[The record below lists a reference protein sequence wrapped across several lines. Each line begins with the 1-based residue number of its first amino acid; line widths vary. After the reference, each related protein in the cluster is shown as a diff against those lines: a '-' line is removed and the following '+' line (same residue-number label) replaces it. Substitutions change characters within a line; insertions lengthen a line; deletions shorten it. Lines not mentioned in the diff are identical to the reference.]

1 MGFHTWPL
9 FPAIQN
15 RMQDKV
21 RVIVRYEMNIPELF
35 QFSRSR
41 VLKSLFIIH
50 PIVYFFQGLIYRFE
64 FLMVVTLLCAGLTV
78 VFFIITNVN
87 EAQWKFGEE
96 ESTVE
101 ISSEKHVFMTGG
113 DSPYERGGILV
124 VSLRGIILGRTPL
137 YLAVKASFRVVRE
150 KI

>member
-1 MGFHTWPL
+1 MILLLGALAWRRKCYQKCFHEGGGVGFHTWPL

-21 RVIVRYEMNIPELF
+21 RVIVPYEMNIPELF

-64 FLMVVTLLCAGLTV
+64 FLMVVTVLCAGLTV

-101 ISSEKHVFMTGG
+101 ISSEKHVFITRA
-113 DSPYERGGILV
+113 P
-124 VSLRGIILGRTPL
+124 RT
-137 YLAVKASFRVVRE
+137 
-150 KI
+150 